1 MRIAGAPEE
10 RSTIESHLRMVIIWA
25 FEAMI
30 ISLGRRRMD
39 ALSRNDLLGFLNMM
53 LEAERAGA
61 KALLHISRDTRDS
74 DIAALAK
81 DIQKDEARWC
91 AMLTMAIRNL
101 GGDPSAKTGQF
112 YEKVMALAEDGARL
126 DLVNRGQDWVV
137 RKLSEVL
144 PKITDPQLYRDLTE
158 MLASHKDNIARV
170 AGSDLFH

>member
-1 MRIAGAPEE
+1 
-10 RSTIESHLRMVIIWA
+10 
-25 FEAMI
+25 
-30 ISLGRRRMD
+30 MD

-61 KALLHISRDTRDS
+61 KALLHIARDTRDA
-74 DIAALAK
+74 DVAALAK

-112 YEKVMALAEDGARL
+112 YEKVMAIAEDGARL

-137 RKLSEVL
+137 RKLSEML
-144 PKITDPQLYRDLTE
+144 PKITDPQLYRRPDRD
-158 MLASHKDNIARV
+158 AGVAQGQYRARRGLRPV
-170 AGSDLFH
+170 PLIRRTGPVWCPRDRIYPDRR